1 MSCIT
6 ESKIRSRTEKGK
18 VFELNLNQSK
28 RTGLEMLIRA
38 KLRKCE
44 SVSINENSAEA
55 SKEMESLYKLFME
68 VPAKCLMLLNDF
80 HPLISDEL
88 IEKLDR
94 DVQRRYYEWIQSPVR
109 KSAREV
115 LSVVSN
121 KSPMFRGCCTTVVA
135 QHYCNKL
142 LRNTM
147 FPKQNKNQNIVK
159 MAHVNTR
166 FILLCQLKLLISILA
181 RRRKQKQKKRRSH
194 RFWVRDIFKNRVE
207 KVAFY
212 SLIPEL

>member
-1 MSCIT
+1 MRKPT
-6 ESKIRSRTEKGK
+6 FVKGLG
-18 VFELNLNQSK
+18 V
-28 RTGLEMLIRA
+28 
-38 KLRKCE
+38 
-44 SVSINENSAEA
+44 
-55 SKEMESLYKLFME
+55 LF
-68 VPAKCLMLLNDF
+68 
-80 HPLISDEL
+80 
-88 IEKLDR
+88 
-94 DVQRRYYEWIQSPVR
+94 
-109 KSAREV
+109 

-207 KVAFY
+207 KGAFN
-212 SLIPEL
+212 SLIPELRLHDREYFYRYLRMSPERFEHLLSMIGPKIRKNFAQVENR

>member
-44 SVSINENSAEA
+44 SVSIIENSAEA

-121 KSPMFRGCCTTVVA
+121 KSPMFHGCCATLLQQVVA
-135 QHYCNKL
+135 QHCVSK
-142 LRNTM
+142 T
-147 FPKQNKNQNIVK
+147 
-159 MAHVNTR
+159 
-166 FILLCQLKLLISILA
+166 
-181 RRRKQKQKKRRSH
+181 KQKPKHRKNGTCEHAIYPSLSAQTVDQYTREKTKTKTKEEKKS
-194 RFWVRDIFKNRVE
+194 
-207 KVAFY
+207 
-212 SLIPEL
+212 